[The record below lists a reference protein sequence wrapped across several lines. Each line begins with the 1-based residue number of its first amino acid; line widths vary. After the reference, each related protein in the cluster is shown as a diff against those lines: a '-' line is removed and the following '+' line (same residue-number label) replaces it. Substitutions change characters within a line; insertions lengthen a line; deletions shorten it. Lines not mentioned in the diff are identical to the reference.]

1 MKKEPEGL
9 KSTNQSPPAMET
21 TKNDDDF
28 NFSNQSKY
36 KKFSNFLKE
45 SSKEAKQ
52 QQNKIIECKCCV
64 CKILNSSSLV
74 IDKTTAV
81 TKRYEAYNIVSET
94 SDSIFYD
101 PSLLSNT
108 NNDDFKGEIYVSVD
122 RIRDIVQDELAKQHL
137 NGVNFNKNE
146 Y

>member
-1 MKKEPEGL
+1 MKKPERL
-9 KSTNQSPPAMET
+9 RSTNHSPPAMET
-21 TKNDDDF
+21 TKYNDDF

-36 KKFSNFLKE
+36 KKFSNLLKE
-45 SSKEAKQ
+45 SSKEVKQ
-52 QQNKIIECKCCV
+52 QQNKIIECKCWV

-81 TKRYEAYNIVSET
+81 TKRYETYNIVSET